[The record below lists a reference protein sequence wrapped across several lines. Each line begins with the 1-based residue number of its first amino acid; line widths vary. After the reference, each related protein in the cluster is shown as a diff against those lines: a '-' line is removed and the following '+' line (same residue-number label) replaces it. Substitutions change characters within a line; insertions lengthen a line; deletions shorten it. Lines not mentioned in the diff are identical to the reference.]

1 MWYKHGQAL
10 ILQMGF
16 WISNGV
22 LNQNPL
28 HQDTHDLATIYNS
41 EDLSL
46 WEVTLKY
53 VMVVSAQRGLTIF
66 FCILSLMKW

>member
-10 ILQMGF
+10 ILQLQGS
-16 WISNGV
+16 SNEF

-28 HQDTHDLATIYNS
+28 HQDTHDLGTIYNS

-46 WEVTLKY
+46 WDVTLKD
-53 VMVVSAQRGLTIF
+53 VMVVSAQRGLTIY
-66 FCILSLMKW
+66 FCILSLMI